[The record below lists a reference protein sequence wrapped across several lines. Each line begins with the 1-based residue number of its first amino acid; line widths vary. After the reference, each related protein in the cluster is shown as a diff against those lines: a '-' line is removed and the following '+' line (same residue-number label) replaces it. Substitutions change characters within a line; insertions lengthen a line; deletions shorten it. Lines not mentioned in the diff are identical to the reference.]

1 MICKNMYAIDDNK
14 INETYAGSTGVFF
27 THQMKSAFIC
37 VIAILTI
44 AFSGAS
50 APVLAQS
57 DESSGLKDARKK
69 LNNLR
74 KVFDEAREKQKGV
87 TQDLGA
93 NRQQLK
99 DLNQLLIQTA
109 SRVKQSEASLSVIER
124 KLDRLSIDEQRIR
137 TAISQRHG
145 VIATMLAVMQRMGRQ
160 PPPIMA
166 THRDDAL
173 KMVRSAMLLSSVI
186 PQLNSEAKK
195 LSGDLTSLV
204 QIVTTTKTRA
214 FQLQEET
221 RNLAEQ
227 RKRIEELIAQKRTN
241 ILAQSNELRSL
252 KNTARKYKNSAEKLN
267 TIITKLDKEVS
278 SKVGLGN
285 YQKELNSGNIGLRS
299 NKDPRTGK
307 KLRFV
312 PGSKGEG
319 PSTVLKA
326 DRIKPA
332 IAFARAQGVLPLPVS
347 GTQIKAFG
355 ATNEYGSVSKGILLG
370 TRNSAQVT
378 SPCDGWIVYS
388 GKFRSYGQLL
398 IINAGGGYHILLAG
412 MGKVDVTVG
421 QFVLTGEPVA
431 SMSERKAKQG
441 VAGHDVDQTLYIE
454 FRKNGRPI
462 DPNPWWA
469 EGQRKAQG

>member
-1 MICKNMYAIDDNK
+1 MYAIEDKRINKTYVECAEVFSDN
-14 INETYAGSTGVFF
+14 YWRLCFA
-27 THQMKSAFIC
+27 
-37 VIAILTI
+37 AILAAIFLSTVI
-44 AFSGAS
+44 TS
-50 APVLAQS
+50 VYAQS
-57 DESSGLKDARKK
+57 ENQSGINDARKRLK
-69 LNNLR
+69 NLR
-74 KVFDEAREKQKGV
+74 KVFDEAREKQQGV
-87 TQDLGA
+87 TKDLGT
-93 NRQQLK
+93 NRQKLK
-99 DLNQLLIQTA
+99 ELNKLLIQTA

-195 LSGDLTSLV
+195 LSGDLTNLV
-204 QIVTTTKTRA
+204 QIVTQTKTRA

-227 RKRIEELIAQKRTN
+227 RKRIEELISEKRTS

-252 KNTARKYKNSAEKLN
+252 KLAAKKYKDSASNLN

-285 YQKELNSGNIGLRS
+285 YQKELNSGKVGLRS
-299 NKDPRTGK
+299 NKDPRTGR

-312 PGSKGEG
+312 PGNKGEG

-347 GTQIKAFG
+347 GKQVKEFG

-370 TRNSAQVT
+370 TRASAQVT
-378 SPCDGWIVYS
+378 SPCDGWIVYA

-412 MGKVDVTVG
+412 MGKVDVGVG

-431 SMSERKAKQG
+431 SMGEGKAKQS
-441 VAGHDVDQTLYIE
+441 VTGHDVDQTLYVE
-454 FRKNGRPI
+454 FRKNGRPV